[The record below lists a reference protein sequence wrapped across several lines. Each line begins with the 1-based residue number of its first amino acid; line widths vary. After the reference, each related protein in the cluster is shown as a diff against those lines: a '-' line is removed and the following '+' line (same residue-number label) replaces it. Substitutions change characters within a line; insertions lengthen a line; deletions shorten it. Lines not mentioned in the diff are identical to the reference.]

1 MWSIG
6 FGLER
11 VAWLALYRPRI
22 TAVVTVLLVV
32 ASVFGLSQVKFD
44 EDLRA
49 VFAGDNDTYRNY
61 VRITEEFV
69 DPENENLLLVEG
81 KDLGT
86 PENFQKLEQLQFELQ
101 FIDGVDNVFSLFALR
116 HPPDANGDAT
126 LVVNDTSAGLTPTLA
141 NEIRAHPLMGSK
153 LLAANGEAMLYVVTP
168 AERKAPLDTVRVLKA
183 EMEKTAA
190 TVLEGSDLK
199 ATVTGFPAMRA
210 GIIDILI
217 RDQLRLNLAGV
228 VVGFL
233 VSLFIFRSLIG
244 AIMTAV
250 PAIVGG
256 LVVLGGMGLLGIRVD
271 AMSNIIPALA
281 MIVGFADGIHLS
293 HSWRHHRD
301 SGASPWEAERL
312 AQFQVGAACILTALT
327 TSVSFLAL
335 TISDVGIL
343 RNFGW
348 TGAIG
353 ILLSGM
359 IVLVVHVLLAALLGR
374 FWKKRTGAVP
384 DLFKPF
390 AGPCAAMSR
399 FAVDNARAIAVL
411 IGVLFV
417 SLTIA
422 YSQFPADY
430 SVREHLPQSDPANAA
445 LGRIDESFDGAFPIQ
460 IVVPLNGVSAT
471 SPEGLAKIRDV
482 QQAIAKIPGVQSP
495 LSLWSLVEWLG
506 GDADEETSTRLAAD
520 LEQLSPTARSR
531 FLGSDG
537 KATLVSA
544 SVQEMPT
551 YVTLPLLDK
560 IEETAQAVGGPGVIV
575 TGVTVVT
582 ARESTR
588 TIDALNVSLT
598 FAILGDLT
606 IMMLAFRNFW
616 IGFLAVFSNTLPV
629 LTTCAILFL
638 MGRGMQ
644 LNTVIALIVSF
655 GVTVDE
661 TTHYLNQ
668 FVHHGKSK
676 RLRERLI
683 ETSHM
688 VGPVMISTTII
699 ILCGLATTLAS
710 GLPTVTM
717 FGIITAL
724 TLFFALIG
732 DLLYLPALIAGPF
745 HRWLDRSRASADA
758 KQEAREKIPVDA
770 H

>member
-6 FGLER
+6 FGIER
-11 VAWLALYRPRI
+11 VAWLALYRPRLTGI
-22 TAVVTVLLVV
+22 V
-32 ASVFGLSQVKFD
+32 AILMVAAAIFGLTQVKFD

-49 VFAGDNDTYRNY
+49 VFAGENDTYRDY

-86 PENFQKLEQLQFELQ
+86 PENFQKLEALQFELQ

-116 HPPDANGDAT
+116 HPPNAEGDAT
-126 LVVNDTSAGLTPTLA
+126 LVVNDTSAGLTPELMA
-141 NEIRAHPLMGSK
+141 AIRSHPLMGDK
-153 LLAANGEAMLYVVTP
+153 LLSEPGDAMIYVVTP
-168 AERKAPLDTVRVLKA
+168 SERKAPLETVRVLKA
-183 EMEKTAA
+183 AMEETAA
-190 TVLEGSDLK
+190 TVLAGSDMT

-210 GIIDILI
+210 GIIDVLI

-233 VSLFIFRSLIG
+233 VSLVIFRSFI
-244 AIMTAV
+244 AAVMTAV
-250 PAIVGG
+250 PAIVAG

-301 SGASPWEAERL
+301 AGATPWQAERL
-312 AQFQVGAACILTALT
+312 AQFQVGAACILTAIT

-353 ILLSGM
+353 MMLSGM
-359 IVLVVHVLLAALLGR
+359 IVIVVHALLAQLVGR
-374 FWKKRTGAVP
+374 FWKKRGGSVP
-384 DLFKPF
+384 DLFQPF
-390 AGPCAAMSR
+390 AEPCAAVCR
-399 FAVDNARAIAVL
+399 VAVRHARSIAVL
-411 IGVLFV
+411 IVLLFV
-417 SLTIA
+417 SLTFA
-422 YSQFPADY
+422 YTQFPADY

-445 LGRIDESFDGAFPIQ
+445 LGRIDDSFKGVFPIQ
-460 IVVPLNGVSAT
+460 VVVPLDGHAVT
-471 SPEGLAKIRDV
+471 SPEGLAKIRAV
-482 QQAIAKIPGVQSP
+482 HQAIAEVPGVQSP

-506 GDADEETSTRLAAD
+506 GDADAETSERLAAD
-520 LEQLSPTARSR
+520 LEQLSPAARSR
-531 FLGSDG
+531 FVSNDG
-537 KATLVSA
+537 AATLVSA

-551 YVTLPLLDK
+551 YVTLPL
-560 IEETAQAVGGPGVIV
+560 IERIEQVAAEAGGPDVIV

-588 TIDALNVSLT
+588 TISDLNVSLT
-598 FAILGDLT
+598 FAIVGDLL

-616 IGFLAVFSNTLPV
+616 MGFLAVFSNTLPV
-629 LTTCAILFL
+629 LGTCAVLFL

-644 LNTVIALIVSF
+644 LNTVIALIVAF

-661 TTHYLNQ
+661 TTHYLNH
-668 FVHHGKSK
+668 FIHHGKSK
-676 RLRERLI
+676 KLGDRLVETTRL
-683 ETSHM
+683 

-699 ILCGLATTLAS
+699 ILFGLATTLAS

-717 FGIITAL
+717 FGLITGL
-724 TLFFALIG
+724 TLLFALVG
-732 DLLYLPALIAGPF
+732 DLFFLPALIAGPF
-745 HRWLDRSRASADA
+745 RRWFDKPG
-758 KQEAREKIPVDA
+758 KQPAEKPAAETVA
-770 H
+770 

>member
-22 TAVVTVLLVV
+22 TAAVAVLVV
-32 ASVFGLSQVKFD
+32 VAAVFGLTRVKFD

-49 VFAGDNDTYRNY
+49 VFAGDNETYRNY
-61 VRITEEFV
+61 VQITEEFV
-69 DPENENLLLVEG
+69 DPENENLLLIEG
-81 KDLGT
+81 ADLGT
-86 PENFQKLEQLQFELQ
+86 PENFAKLQQLQFELQ
-101 FIDGVDNVFSLFALR
+101 FVDGVDNVFSLFALR
-116 HPPDANGDAT
+116 DPPDANGDAT
-126 LVVNDTSAGLTPTLA
+126 LVVDDVSAGLTPALA
-141 NEIRAHPLMGSK
+141 EAIRSHPLMGSK
-153 LLAANGEAMLYVVTP
+153 LLAPNGQAMLYVVTP

-190 TVLEGSDLK
+190 SVLEGSGL
-199 ATVTGFPAMRA
+199 AVTVTGFPAMRA

-233 VSLFIFRSLIG
+233 VSLVIFRSLIG
-244 AIMTAV
+244 AVMTAL
-250 PAIVGG
+250 PAIVAG

-301 SGASPWEAERL
+301 SGATPWEAERL
-312 AQFQVGAACILTALT
+312 AQFQVGAACMLTAIT

-353 ILLSGM
+353 MLLSGM
-359 IVLVVHVLLAALLGR
+359 IVLVVHTLLAQLLGR
-374 FWKKRTGAVP
+374 FWKQRTGAVP

-390 AGPCAAMSR
+390 AEPCAAVCR
-399 FAVDNARAIAVL
+399 IAVDHARSIAVL
-411 IGVLFV
+411 IAFLFV
-417 SLTIA
+417 TLVIA

-445 LGRIDESFDGAFPIQ
+445 LGRIDDSFEGAFPIQ
-460 IVVPLNGVSAT
+460 VVVPLNGIAAT
-471 SPEGLAKIRDV
+471 SPEGLARIRDV
-482 QQAIAKIPGVQSP
+482 QAAVAAVPGVQSP
-495 LSLWSLVEWLG
+495 LSLWSLVEWLS
-506 GDADEETSTRLAAD
+506 GDADEATAARLTAD
-520 LEQLSPTARSR
+520 LAQLSPTARSR

-537 KATLVSA
+537 SATLVSA
-544 SVQEMPT
+544 SVREMPT
-551 YVTLPLLDK
+551 YVTLPLIAE
-560 IEETAQAVGGPGVIV
+560 IEKVAQAAGGPGVIV
-575 TGVTVVT
+575 SGVTVVT

-588 TIDALNVSLT
+588 TIDDLNVSLT
-598 FAILGDLT
+598 FAIIGDLS

-616 IGFLAVFSNTLPV
+616 VGFLAVFSNTLPV
-629 LTTCAILFL
+629 LGTCAILFL

-661 TTHYLNQ
+661 TTHYLNH
-668 FVHHGKSK
+668 FLHHGKSK
-676 RLRERLI
+676 RLRERLV
-683 ETSHM
+683 ETTRL

-717 FGIITAL
+717 FGLITGL
-724 TLFFALIG
+724 TLLFALVG
-732 DLLYLPALIAGPF
+732 DLFFLPALVAGPF
-745 HRWLDRSRASADA
+745 RRWFDKPKPAADGAAHEAVHETAS
-758 KQEAREKIPVDA
+758 
-770 H
+770 

>member
-6 FGLER
+6 FGIER
-11 VAWLALYRPRI
+11 AASLALNRPRLVGI
-22 TAVVTVLLVV
+22 VAVLMV
-32 ASVFGLSQVKFD
+32 AAAIFGLTRVKFD

-49 VFAGDNDTYRNY
+49 IFAAENDTYRNY

-81 KDLGT
+81 EDLGT
-86 PENFQKLEQLQFELQ
+86 PENFAKLEQLQFELQ
-101 FIDGVDNVFSLFALR
+101 FIEGVDNVYSLFALR

-126 LVVNDTSAGLTPTLA
+126 LVVDNASAGLTPELVE
-141 NEIRAHPLMGSK
+141 EIRAHPLMGQK
-153 LLAANGEAMLYVVTP
+153 LLAPGADAMIYVVTP
-168 AERKAPLDTVRVLKA
+168 TERKAPLASVRVLKA
-183 EMEKTAA
+183 AMEETAA

-210 GIIDILI
+210 GIIDVLI

-233 VSLFIFRSLIG
+233 VSLVIFRSLIG

-250 PAIVGG
+250 PAIVAG

-301 SGASPWEAERL
+301 AGATPWEAERL
-312 AQFQVGAACILTALT
+312 AQFQVGAACILTAIT

-353 ILLSGM
+353 MMLSGV
-359 IVLVVHVLLAALLGR
+359 IVIVVHALLAQLVGR
-374 FWKKRTGAVP
+374 FWKRRGGSVP

-390 AGPCAAMSR
+390 AEPCAAVCRVAIRHS
-399 FAVDNARAIAVL
+399 RAIAVL
-411 IGVLFV
+411 VVFLFV

-445 LGRIDESFDGAFPIQ
+445 LGRIDDTFSGVFPLQ
-460 IVVPLNGVSAT
+460 IVVPLDGHAAT
-471 SPEGLAKIRDV
+471 SPEGLAKIRAV
-482 QQAIAKIPGVQSP
+482 HEAIAKVPGVEAP
-495 LSLWSLVEWLG
+495 LSLWSLVQWLG
-506 GDADEETSTRLAAD
+506 LDNPSEEASATLAAD
-520 LEQLSPTARSR
+520 LDQLSPAARSR
-531 FLGSDG
+531 FVSNDG
-537 KATLVSA
+537 TASLVSA
-544 SVQEMPT
+544 SVKEMPT
-551 YVTLPLLDK
+551 YITLPLIEK
-560 IEETAQAVGGPGVIV
+560 IEEVATAAGGPDVIV

-588 TIDALNVSLT
+588 TIDNLNVSLT
-598 FAILGDLT
+598 FAIIGDLT
-606 IMMLAFRNFW
+606 IMMIAFRNFW
-616 IGFLAVFSNTLPV
+616 MGFLAVFSNTLPV
-629 LTTCAILFL
+629 LGTCALLFL

-644 LNTVIALIVSF
+644 LNTVIALIVAF

-661 TTHYLNQ
+661 TTHYLNH
-668 FVHHGKSK
+668 FIHHGRSKSLRD
-676 RLRERLI
+676 RLV
-683 ETSHM
+683 ETTRQ
-688 VGPVMISTTII
+688 VGPVMITTTII

-724 TLFFALIG
+724 TLLFALVG
-732 DLLYLPALIAGPF
+732 DLIFLPALIAGPF
-745 HRWLDRSRASADA
+745 RRWFDHPPKPVAETRAA
-758 KQEAREKIPVDA
+758 ETVT
-770 H
+770 

>member
-22 TAVVTVLLVV
+22 TAVVTVLLVI
-32 ASVFGLSQVKFD
+32 AAVFGLTRVKFD

-61 VRITEEFV
+61 VQITEEFV

-116 HPPDANGDAT
+116 DPPDANGDAT
-126 LVVNDTSAGLTPTLA
+126 LVVSDTSEGLTPALA
-141 NEIRAHPLMGSK
+141 ERIRAHPLMGSK
-153 LLAANGEAMLYVVTP
+153 LLAPSGQAMLYVVTP
-168 AERKAPLDTVRVLKA
+168 SEPKAPLDTVRALKA
-183 EMEKTAA
+183 EIEKTAA
-190 TVLEGSDLK
+190 SVLEGSDLT

-233 VSLFIFRSLIG
+233 VSLVIFRSLI
-244 AIMTAV
+244 AAVMTAV

-256 LVVLGGMGLLGIRVD
+256 LIVLGGMGLLGIRVD

-293 HSWRHHRD
+293 HSWRHYRD
-301 SGASPWEAERL
+301 SGLSPWESERR
-312 AQFQVGAACILTALT
+312 AQLQVGAACILTAIT
-327 TSVSFLAL
+327 TSVSFMAL

-353 ILLSGM
+353 VLLSGM
-359 IVLVVHVLLAALLGR
+359 VVLVVHVLLASLIGR
-374 FWKKRTGAVP
+374 FWKKKTGAVP
-384 DLFKPF
+384 DLFQPF
-390 AGPCAAMSR
+390 AAPCAALCRM
-399 FAVDNARAIAVL
+399 AVDNARKIAVL
-411 IGVLFV
+411 IVVLFV
-417 SLTIA
+417 GLTIA

-445 LGRIDESFDGAFPIQ
+445 LGRIDDSFEGAFPIQ
-460 IVVPLNGVSAT
+460 IVVPLNGVAAT
-471 SPEGLAKIRDV
+471 SPEGLAKVRDV
-482 QQAIAKIPGVQSP
+482 QAAIAKIPGVRSP
-495 LSLWSLVEWLG
+495 LSLWSLVEWIG
-506 GDADEETSTRLAAD
+506 GDANEETSARLTAD

-531 FLGSDG
+531 FLGKDG
-537 KATLVSA
+537 SATLVSA

-560 IEETAQAVGGPGVIV
+560 IEETVRAVAGPGAIV

-588 TIDALNVSLT
+588 TIEGLNVSLT

-629 LTTCAILFL
+629 MGTCAVLFL

-661 TTHYLNQ
+661 TTHYINH
-668 FVHHGKSK
+668 FVHHGKSQ

-683 ETSHM
+683 NTSRI

-699 ILCGLATTLAS
+699 ILFGLATTLAS

-732 DLLYLPALIAGPF
+732 DLFFLPALIAGPF
-745 HRWLDRSRASADA
+745 RRWLDKARPPEEVG
-758 KQEAREKIPVDA
+758 EAAPERLRETA

>member
-6 FGLER
+6 FGIER
-11 VAWLALYRPRI
+11 TAWLALYRPRL
-22 TAVVTVLLVV
+22 TGLLAVVMV
-32 ASVFGLSQVKFD
+32 AASIFGLTQVKFD

-81 KDLGT
+81 ADLGT
-86 PENFQKLEQLQFELQ
+86 PENFQKLEALQFELQ

-116 HPPDANGDAT
+116 DPPDAAGDAT
-126 LVVNDTSAGLTPTLA
+126 LVVGDTSAGLTPELKA
-141 NEIRAHPLMGSK
+141 AVRSHPLMGDK
-153 LLAANGEAMLYVVTP
+153 LLSEDGDAMIFVVTP
-168 AERKAPLDTVRVLKA
+168 VERKAPLDSVRVLKA
-183 EMEKTAA
+183 EMERTAA
-190 TVLEGSDLK
+190 EVLGGSDLT

-210 GIIDILI
+210 GIIDVLI

-233 VSLFIFRSLIG
+233 VSLIIFRSFI
-244 AIMTAV
+244 AAVITAV
-250 PAIVGG
+250 PAISAG
-256 LVVLGGMGLLGIRVD
+256 LFVLCGMGLLGIRVD

-293 HSWRHHRD
+293 HAWRQHRD
-301 SGASPWEAERL
+301 AGASPWEAERL
-312 AQFQVGAACILTALT
+312 AQFQVGAACILTAIT
-327 TSVSFLAL
+327 TAVSFLAL

-353 ILLSGM
+353 MFLSGIIV
-359 IVLVVHVLLAALLGR
+359 IVLHALLAQLVGR
-374 FWKKRTGAVP
+374 FWKKRGGSVP

-390 AGPCAAMSR
+390 AEPCAAVCR
-399 FAVDNARAIAVL
+399 VAVRHARAISLLVVL
-411 IGVLFV
+411 LFV
-417 SLTIA
+417 SLA
-422 YSQFPADY
+422 YTYTLFPSDY

-445 LGRIDESFDGAFPIQ
+445 LGRIDDSFNGVFPIQ

-471 SPEGLAKIRDV
+471 SPEGLAKIRDMHEAV
-482 QQAIAKIPGVQSP
+482 AGIEGVQSP
-495 LSLWSLVEWLG
+495 LSLWSLVRWLD
-506 GDADEETSTRLAAD
+506 GDADAGTAARLEAD
-520 LEQLSPTARSR
+520 LEQLSPAARSR
-531 FLGSDG
+531 FVGNDGS
-537 KATLVSA
+537 AALVSA
-544 SVQEMPT
+544 SVREMPT
-551 YVTLPLLDK
+551 YVTLPLIAR
-560 IEETAQAVGGPGVIV
+560 IEQAAEQVAGPGVIV

-588 TIDALNVSLT
+588 TISDLNVSLT
-598 FAILGDLT
+598 FAIIGDLT

-616 IGFLAVFSNTLPV
+616 MGFLAVFANTLPV
-629 LTTCAILFL
+629 LGTCAVLFL

-644 LNTVIALIVSF
+644 LNTVIALIVAF

-661 TTHYLNQ
+661 TTHYLNH
-668 FVHHGKSK
+668 FINHGKAK
-676 RLRERLI
+676 KLKDRLI
-683 ETSHM
+683 ETTRD

-717 FGIITAL
+717 FGLITAL
-724 TLFFALIG
+724 TLLFALVG
-732 DLLYLPALIAGPF
+732 DLFFLPALIAGPF
-745 HRWLDRSRASADA
+745 QRFFDRPA
-758 KQEAREKIPVDA
+758 KTAVAEERTAETVG
-770 H
+770 